1 MSKEFTQSQ
10 IAEILNVKKQNIYS
24 VCRDLKAMGIVY
36 ESSRLGN
43 SVYLALNPQPQ
54 VQAKGQMNLF

>member
-1 MSKEFTQSQ
+1 M
-10 IAEILNVKKQNIYS
+10 AEILNINKQNIHA
-24 VCRDLKAMGIVY
+24 VCRDLKAMGIIY

-43 SVYLALNPQPQ
+43 GVYLALNSQPQ